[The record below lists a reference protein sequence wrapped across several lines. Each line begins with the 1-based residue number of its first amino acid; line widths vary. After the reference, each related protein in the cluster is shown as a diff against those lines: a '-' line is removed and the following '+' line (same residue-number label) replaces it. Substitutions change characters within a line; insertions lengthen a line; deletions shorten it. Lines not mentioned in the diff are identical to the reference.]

1 MLKLETWN
9 VENTKM
15 KMLIRGFFSSE
26 LSASSLAAAR
36 QTTGG
41 RARRGAAAE
50 HERAGAAEHGRVLEH
65 GWAWRRSM
73 RLRGGSDMHG
83 EEGGREEEKFRVE

>member
-15 KMLIRGFFSSE
+15 KMLIRGFFSGE
-26 LSASSLAAAR
+26 LSVPLWRRRGRELA
-36 QTTGG
+36 GG
-41 RARRGAAAE
+41 RSGA
-50 HERAGAAEHGRVLEH
+50 RAG

-73 RLRGGSDMHG
+73 RLRGGSDTHG